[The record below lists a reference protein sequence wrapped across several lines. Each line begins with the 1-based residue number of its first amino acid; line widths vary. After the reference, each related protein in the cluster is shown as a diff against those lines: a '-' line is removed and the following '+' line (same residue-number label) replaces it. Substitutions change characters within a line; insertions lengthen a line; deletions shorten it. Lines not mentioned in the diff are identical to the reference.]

1 MCKKG
6 LKVEFEVMFIGRLN
20 SSKFMNTVLLEG
32 IISLIFCVTQYH
44 YHSGISFR
52 NIINI
57 LHKSTSMYRFIFMHS
72 WHLSL

>member
-44 YHSGISFR
+44 YHSGIS
-52 NIINI
+52 
-57 LHKSTSMYRFIFMHS
+57 LIFCI
-72 WHLSL
+72 SLLLCIDLYLCIVGI